1 MRKRI
6 YRLLGLLGATL
17 LLSACARV
25 QTAPKPEQVTMS
37 LFPEAEMTNMVSGQ
51 TIQFTAILESGESQN
66 KIVWK
71 SQNEAVAV
79 VNDNGE
85 VTAMAEGETVI
96 GAAID
101 GQDDLHAEVTIKVL
115 PHTEDIAINETQ
127 ITVLTGSAI
136 TYLPKCSISP
146 ANAYYQGVN
155 WTSSDES
162 IAVVGADGSVFGIA
176 PGKCTFTGTSEDPE
190 CTKEVS
196 VDVTVKVGIESI
208 ALDCDG
214 VLYVGK
220 NSHIKATILPDSA
233 DKSKIVWASS
243 DESIATVDAYG
254 NVMFAQPGSVTITCK
269 ASDGSN
275 AESSISVEGVKGV
288 YALHID
294 QRKPTL
300 LLGATDAL
308 KTIPL
313 TCSIIPADTAFTN
326 VSWES
331 DNPAVAEVDEN
342 GYVTARTT
350 GKATITASSKDPAAK
365 GKIHDSITLSVGNA
379 IEKITLNE
387 IGSSLFKG
395 YRYTLNATTVPASPT
410 MPKLKWSSSDD
421 AVIKVDGYGNLQAR
435 SVGQAVIRCEATDGS
450 GVYTEKTFTVIQP
463 VQKLSYN
470 GKRLVVTVGK
480 SEMCEIK
487 VFPENASK
495 QTLHYTSTNPN
506 VASVNALGL
515 VSGVSSGECTIIARS
530 TDGSGKEIRVPVICE
545 PAVPVE
551 ATSLGRTGYNGY
563 YNEFTVTYTNVTS
576 TKTVTEI
583 GFTLA
588 YDAGKD
594 SGQADFTASGLGLTP
609 GRTLE
614 LGSWKAS
621 GLNFVDSFTI
631 YLNSITY
638 SDGSVESFSDTVVGT
653 FRY

>member
-1 MRKRI
+1 MKKRI
-6 YRLLGLLGATL
+6 HILPGLLCAVL
-17 LLSACARV
+17 LLSACAGT

-37 LFPEAEMTNMVSGQ
+37 LFPAEEVTNMVSGQ

-71 SQNEAVAV
+71 SQNETVAT
-79 VNDNGE
+79 VNENGE
-85 VTAMAEGETVI
+85 VTAKSEGETVI

-101 GQDDLHAEVTIKVL
+101 GQDELHAEVTIKVL
-115 PHTEDIAINETQ
+115 PHTEDFTIGETE
-127 ITVLTGSAI
+127 ITVLTGNTI
-136 TYLPKCSISP
+136 TYLPECTVSP

-155 WTSSDES
+155 WVSSDES

-176 PGKCTFTGTSEDPE
+176 PGKCTIIGTSEDPK
-190 CTKEVS
+190 CTKEVT

-208 ALDCDG
+208 SLDSTGIC
-214 VLYVGK
+214 YVGK
-220 NSHIKATILPDSA
+220 NSHIKASILPDNA
-233 DKSKIVWASS
+233 DKSKIAWSSS
-243 DESIATVDAYG
+243 DENIATVDGYG
-254 NVMFAQPGSVTITCK
+254 NVLFVQPGAVTITCK
-269 ASDGSN
+269 ATDGSS
-275 AESSISVEGVKGV
+275 AESSVSIEGVKGV

-294 QRKPTL
+294 RRNPTL
-300 LLGATDAL
+300 LLGSDEKL
-308 KTIPL
+308 KTVPL
-313 TCSIIPADTAFTN
+313 TCFIIPADTAFTN

-342 GYVTARTT
+342 GCVTARGA
-350 GKATITASSKDPAAK
+350 GKATITATSKDPAAK
-365 GKIHDSITLSVGNA
+365 GKIHDSITVNVGDA
-379 IEKITLNE
+379 VQKITLSE
-387 IGSSLFKG
+387 IGTNLFKG
-395 YRYTLNATTVPASPT
+395 HRYALSAKTIPAAPAIA
-410 MPKLKWSSSDD
+410 KLKWSSSDD
-421 AVIKVDGYGNLQAR
+421 AVIKVDGYGNMQAR

-450 GVYTEKTFTVIQP
+450 GVYAEKAFTVIQP
-463 VQKLSYN
+463 VQKLSYS

-480 SEMCEIK
+480 SEACEIR
-487 VFPENASK
+487 VFPENASN
-495 QTLHYTSTNPN
+495 QVLRYTSSNPN
-506 VASVNALGL
+506 VASVNSQGL
-515 VSGVSSGECTIIARS
+515 VTGVNSGECTIIARS
-530 TDGSGKEIRVPVICE
+530 TDGSEKEIQIPVICE

-576 TKTVTEI
+576 TKTVTKI

-594 SGQADFTASGLGLTP
+594 SGQADFTASAMLTP

-638 SDGSVESFSDTVVGT
+638 SDGSIESFTDTIVAT